1 MLNKVILM
9 GRLTKDTELKM
20 TPSGVEVVSFTI
32 AVDRK
37 HTPQGEKKADFISCV
52 AWRNAAKFIHIHFR
66 KGKMI
71 NVCGNL
77 QTREW
82 EDSNGQRRYATE
94 VIVEEANFCGD
105 GKQADP
111 LNDVV
116 NAVNNMSGFTP
127 VIDDDVP
134 F

>member
-20 TPSGVEVVSFTI
+20 TPSGVEVVSFTV

-37 HTPQGEKKADFISCV
+37 HAPQGEKKADFINCV
-52 AWRNAAKFIHIHFR
+52 AWRNAAKFIHTHFN

-105 GKQADP
+105 GKATDP